1 MVSLIRCT
9 RKAAPW
15 MATLTV
21 QSAVLIVPGLLW
33 YILGSRR
40 VCVPGTRISL
50 HPSHNPY
57 PAAALLFLFLGLAFA
72 SVQYLNSEQRRKAEL
87 EATALTPESIIG
99 EAAVMQQQDQAW
111 PVDFGQGIPQDD
123 ASSLPVDRTMQQPRG
138 ENFQRQG
145 TEDLF
150 RSIRDLKQKL
160 YGNNADVTIKGQ
172 RDLATAAAEVDRL
185 CSALG
190 ISTTQ
195 EGSRTARSLREKL
208 AALRAEVG

>member
-1 MVSLIRCT
+1 MQQARYRLF
-9 RKAAPW
+9 A
-15 MATLTV
+15 
-21 QSAVLIVPGLLW
+21 
-33 YILGSRR
+33 GSRR
-40 VCVPGTRISL
+40 VSVPGTRISL
-50 HPSHNPY
+50 HPSHSPY

-72 SVQYLNSEQRRKAEL
+72 SVQYLNTERRRKAEL

-111 PVDFGQGIPQDD
+111 PVDFGQGIPQED

-160 YGNNADVTIKGQ
+160 YGSNADVTIKGQ
-172 RDLATAAAEVDRL
+172 RDLATAAAEVDR
-185 CSALG
+185 
-190 ISTTQ
+190 
-195 EGSRTARSLREKL
+195 
-208 AALRAEVG
+208 